1 MHISRITIVN
11 FRNFYDFDV
20 SIAGNIVLV
29 GENRV
34 GKTNLIYA
42 LRLLLDATLPESARH
57 LSLADFNDSI
67 APPGQDDYI
76 SISVYIQGFEHNHNL
91 LAVLTDFRVNDDPTT
106 AKLTYEFRPKESLEG
121 DPASSE
127 DYEFVCYGGEDDTR
141 RFGYELRR
149 RICMDLLPALRDAE
163 GDLANWRRSPLRPLL
178 ENVFKGIEP
187 QDLEAIKTSIENTTN
202 GLTKFDSVKALQGD
216 LSSEYLEM
224 SGPAQSID
232 LSLGIGPTDMAR
244 IYRSILLLLDGG
256 RRTISDASLGSANIV
271 FLVLQL
277 LNIKRQ
283 IEENKRD
290 HTVLAIEE
298 PEAHLYPHLQRS
310 IYRHLF
316 KNWGYEDGSTS
327 IILTTHSPHIASIAP
342 LNSLILLKKDKDG
355 DTLGYSTAKLD
366 LSTADKEDLT
376 RYLDVTRA
384 EILFSRGVILV
395 EGDAEKFLVPVF
407 AQSLGHD
414 LDKLG
419 ISVCSV
425 SGTNFTPYVKFLRAL
440 SIPFSVITDW
450 DPLENKQP
458 LGANRAKKLAL
469 LTLHGKKEKRYQLL
483 LELNAL
489 IKNQDWGNFENK
501 CDEYGIFTNRNTLE
515 IDLLDDFLEQ
525 LLDVIQENSWSK
537 KRKEKIENWTKAN
550 TIPEGEIEDYMCMLE
565 TIGKGRF
572 AQRLAS
578 YIVGMSPPGYIER
591 AIEFV
596 VSNAN

>member
-1 MHISRITIVN
+1 MHISRITIEN

-20 SIAGNIVLV
+20 SIAGNIVIV

-57 LSLADFNDSI
+57 LSLADFNDSLG
-67 APPGQDDYI
+67 PPEQGDYI
-76 SISVYIQGFEHNHNL
+76 AISVYIRGFEHNHNL
-91 LAVLTDFRVNDDPTT
+91 LAVLTDYRVNDDPTT

-121 DPASSE
+121 DPASPE
-127 DYEFVCYGGEDDTR
+127 DYEFICYGGEDDTR

-178 ENVFKGIEP
+178 ENAFKGIAP
-187 QDLEAIKTSIENTTN
+187 QDLEAIKNSIENTTN
-202 GLTKFDSVKALQGD
+202 GLTEFDSVKALQSE

-224 SGPAQSID
+224 SGPAQNID
-232 LSLGIGPTDMAR
+232 LNLGIGPTDMAR

-298 PEAHLYPHLQRS
+298 PEAHLHPHLQRS

-327 IILTTHSPHIASIAP
+327 IILTTHSPHLASIAP
-342 LNSLILLKKDKDG
+342 LNSLVLLKKDKDG

-395 EGDAEKFLVPVF
+395 EGDAEKFLVPVL
-407 AQSLGHD
+407 AQNLDHD

-440 SIPFSVITDW
+440 GIPFSVITDW
-450 DPLENKQP
+450 DPLKGKQP

-469 LTLHGKKEKRYQLL
+469 STLHGKMEEHDQLL
-483 LELNAL
+483 
-489 IKNQDWGNFENK
+489 
-501 CDEYGIFTNRNTLE
+501 
-515 IDLLDDFLEQ
+515 
-525 LLDVIQENSWSK
+525 
-537 KRKEKIENWTKAN
+537 
-550 TIPEGEIEDYMCMLE
+550 
-565 TIGKGRF
+565 
-572 AQRLAS
+572 
-578 YIVGMSPPGYIER
+578 
-591 AIEFV
+591 
-596 VSNAN
+596 